1 MIGIFSAGIQRIP
14 HLEQFLGEPCR
25 KLSLLRPVP
34 EDITQIAVWGYR
46 PTGDKAVAL
55 AEKSGLPVLRLEDGF
70 IRSLGLGVSGCPPL
84 SMIFETQG
92 MYYDASQPSTLETLI
107 HQREENRLLHSDARQ
122 AMQMIVS
129 GDLSKYNQAPVC
141 TRSRPE
147 QGAVLVVDQTFG
159 DMAVVHGNAG
169 AEQFEDMLQ
178 SAIAENPQAEIWV
191 KIHPDVLLG
200 KKAGY
205 FTQIGQ
211 RAKQDPR
218 IKLLAENVSPQT
230 LLQRVDRVY
239 TVTSNYGFEALMA
252 GKPVSVFGQ
261 PWYAGWGL
269 TDDRHAQSASLK
281 ARRGSASLE
290 ELFSAACLRYSRYIN
305 PTNGK
310 SGTLFDVLSWLLMQ
324 RQHHQQRAGR
334 LWSPGLTLWKRSILA
349 PFLRTKSNKVNFSKR
364 YAGEDA
370 CVVWGIK
377 GEARWGDEAQQRQI
391 PQWRMEDGFL
401 RSAGLGS
408 DLHPP
413 LSLVLDKTGIYYDA
427 TRPSDLEQLLNN
439 SNLTAYQQQRAALL
453 RQRLVA
459 SKVSK
464 YNLGAAFTLPA
475 EAAGKTVILVPGQVE
490 DDASILTGT
499 LSLRT
504 NGDLLRTVRE
514 RHPHAYIIYKP
525 HPDVLVGNRQ
535 GNIPAEDVSRW
546 ANSQALDADI
556 IQCIQAADEL
566 HTLTSLS
573 GFEALL
579 HGKKVVC
586 YGMPFY
592 AGWGLTQDEHECSRR
607 LRSLTL
613 DDVVYQALIAY
624 PSYIDPQRREPISA
638 EQAVELLAATPRAD
652 MQFTR
657 VKAGRIVRY
666 YRKLLMLIKV
676 TLTT

>member
-1 MIGIFSAGIQRIP
+1 MIGIFSAGIHRIP
-14 HLEQFLGEPCR
+14 HLETFLGQPCR

-55 AEKSGLPVLRLEDGF
+55 AKKSGLPVLRLEDGF
-70 IRSLGLGVSGCPPL
+70 IRSLELGVTGAAPL
-84 SMIFETQG
+84 SMVLDTEG
-92 MYYDASQPSTLETLI
+92 MYYDASQPSTLERLI
-107 HQREENRLLHSDARQ
+107 HQREENPLLHDAARQ
-122 AMQMIVS
+122 AMQMIVE
-129 GDLSKYNQAPVC
+129 GDLSKYNQAPAC
-141 TRSRPE
+141 TLARPK

-159 DMAVVHGNAG
+159 DMAVVYGNAG
-169 AEQFEDMLQ
+169 AQQFDDMLRA
-178 SAIAENPQAEIWV
+178 AIAENPQSEIWV
-191 KIHPDVLLG
+191 KIHPDVLHG

-205 FTQIGQ
+205 FTQI
-211 RAKQDPR
+211 AKLAQQEPR
-218 IKLLAENVSPQT
+218 IKLLAENVSPQS
-230 LLQRVDRVY
+230 LLRLVEHVY
-239 TVTSNYGFEALMA
+239 VVTSNYGFEALIA

-261 PWYAGWGL
+261 PWYAGWGI
-269 TDDRHAQSASLK
+269 TDDRHAQAEPLR
-281 ARRGSASLE
+281 ARRGTASLE
-290 ELFSAACLRYSRYIN
+290 DLFSAACLRYSRYIN
-305 PTNGK
+305 PVNGK
-310 SGTLFDVLSWLLMQ
+310 NGTLFDVLSWLAMQ
-324 RQHHQQRAGR
+324 RRHHQQRAGR
-334 LWSPGLTLWKRSILA
+334 LWTPGLTLWKRSILA
-349 PFLRTKSNKVNFSKR
+349 PFVRTKSNKVNFSKR
-364 YAGEDA
+364 YAGETA

-377 GEARWGDEAQQRQI
+377 GEARWGAQTAQHQI
-391 PQWRMEDGFL
+391 PQWCMEDGFL

-413 LSLVLDKTGIYYDA
+413 LSLVLDKSGIYYDA

-439 SNLTAYQQQRAALL
+439 STLTAFEQQRAAAL

-464 YNLGAAFTLPA
+464 YNLGAAFTLPVD
-475 EAAGKTVILVPGQVE
+475 AAGKTVILVPGQVE

-499 LSLRT
+499 LSLCT

-514 RHPHAYIIYKP
+514 RNPDAYIIYKP

-535 GNIPAEDVSRW
+535 GHIPAQDVSRW
-546 ANSQALDADI
+546 ADSQALDADI

-579 HGKKVVC
+579 HGKKVAC

-592 AGWGLTQDEHECSRR
+592 AGWGLTQDEHSCSRR
-607 LRSLTL
+607 LRSLSL

-624 PSYIDPQRREPISA
+624 PSYIDPQSREPILA
-638 EQAVELLAATPRAD
+638 EQAVELLAATPRAE

-657 VKAGRIVRY
+657 IKAGRIVRY
-666 YRKLLMLIKV
+666 YRKLLMLIRV
-676 TLTT
+676 TLST

>member
-14 HLEQFLGEPCR
+14 HLDEFLGQPCR

-55 AEKSGLPVLRLEDGF
+55 AAKSGLPVLRLEDGF
-70 IRSLGLGVSGCPPL
+70 IRSLELGVTGAAPL
-84 SMIFETQG
+84 SMVLDTEG
-92 MYYDASQPSTLETLI
+92 MYYDASQPSTLERLI
-107 HQREENRLLHSDARQ
+107 HQREENLQLHDTARQ
-122 AMQMIVS
+122 AMQMIVD
-129 GDLSKYNQAPVC
+129 GDLSKYNQAPAC
-141 TRSRPE
+141 TLTRPE

-159 DMAVVHGNAG
+159 DMAVVYGNAG
-169 AEQFEDMLQ
+169 AEQFDDMLR
-178 SAIAENPQAEIWV
+178 SAIADNPQSEIWV
-191 KIHPDVLLG
+191 KIHPDVLHG

-205 FTQIGQ
+205 FTQIARLAQ
-211 RAKQDPR
+211 QEPR
-218 IKLLAENVSPQT
+218 IKLLAENVSPQS
-230 LLQRVDRVY
+230 LLRLVDRVY
-239 TVTSNYGFEALMA
+239 VVTSNYGFEALIA

-261 PWYAGWGL
+261 PWYAGWGV
-269 TDDRHAQSASLK
+269 TDDRHAQSESLR
-281 ARRGSASLE
+281 ARRGTASLE
-290 ELFSAACLRYSRYIN
+290 DLFSAACLRYSRYIN
-305 PTNGK
+305 PVNGK
-310 SGTLFDVLSWLLMQ
+310 SGTLFDVLSWLSMQ
-324 RQHHQQRAGR
+324 RRHHQQRAGR

-349 PFLRTKSNKVNFSKR
+349 PFLRTRSNKVNFSKR
-364 YAGEDA
+364 YAGESA

-377 GEARWGDEAQQRQI
+377 GESRWGAQTAQQHI

-413 LSLVLDKTGIYYDA
+413 LSLVLDKSGIYYDA
-427 TRPSDLEQLLNN
+427 TRPSDLEHLLNR
-439 SNLTAYQQQRAALL
+439 SQLTAFQQQRAAAL

-475 EAAGKTVILVPGQVE
+475 DAAGKTVILVPGQVE

-499 LSLRT
+499 MSICT
-504 NGDLLRTVRE
+504 NSDLLRTVRE
-514 RHPHAYIIYKP
+514 RNPDAYIIYKP

-535 GNIPAEDVSRW
+535 GHIPAEDVSRW
-546 ANSQALDADI
+546 ADSQALDADI

-579 HGKKVVC
+579 HGKKVTC

-592 AGWGLTQDEHECSRR
+592 AGWGLTQDEHRCSRR
-607 LRSLTL
+607 LRSLSV

-624 PSYIDPQRREPISA
+624 PSYIDPQSREPILA
-638 EQAVELLAATPRAD
+638 EQAVELLAATPRAQ

-657 VKAGRIVRY
+657 IKAGRIVRY
-666 YRKLLMLIKV
+666 YRKLLMLIRV
-676 TLTT
+676 TLST

>member
-1 MIGIFSAGIQRIP
+1 MIGIFSGGIAKIP
-14 HLEQFLGEPCR
+14 HLEQFLGEPYQ
-25 KLSLLRPVP
+25 KVSLARALPSDV
-34 EDITQIAVWGYR
+34 TQIAVWGYR
-46 PTGDKAVAL
+46 PTGAKAVAL
-55 AEKSGLPVLRLEDGF
+55 AEKAGLPILRLEDGF
-70 IRSLGLGVSGCPPL
+70 IRSLGLGLSGCPPL
-84 SMIFETQG
+84 SMVLDTQG
-92 MYYDASQPSTLETLI
+92 MYYDASRPSTLEMLI
-107 HQREENRLLHSDARQ
+107 HQREQNAPLHDAARQ
-122 AMQMIVS
+122 AMQIIVA

-141 TRSRPE
+141 TLEQPE
-147 QGAVLVVDQTFG
+147 NGAVLVVDQTFG
-159 DMAVVHGNAG
+159 DMAVVSGNAG
-169 AEQFEDMLQ
+169 AEQFDAMLK
-178 SAIAENPQAEIWV
+178 AALAENPQSEVWV

-205 FTQIGQ
+205 LTKITEL
-211 RAKQDPR
+211 AKQYPQ
-218 IKLLAENVSPQT
+218 IKLLVQDVSPQS
-230 LLQRVDRVY
+230 LLRRVSRVY
-239 TVTSNYGFEALMA
+239 VVTSNYGFEALMA

-269 TDDRHAQSASLK
+269 TDDRHALHEQLT

-290 ELFSAACLRYSRYIN
+290 DMFAAACLRYSRYIN
-305 PTNGK
+305 PANGK
-310 SGTLFDVLSWLLMQ
+310 NGTLFDVLDWLLMQ

-349 PFLRTKSNKVNFSKR
+349 PFVRTKSNRVNFKKR
-364 YAGEDA
+364 YGAETA

-377 GEARWGDEAQQRQI
+377 GEKRWRAEAEKNQI

-427 TRPSDLEQLLNN
+427 TRPSDLESLLTQ
-439 SNLTAYQQQRAALL
+439 SQLTAMQQQRAATL

-464 YNLGAAFTLPA
+464 YNLGAAFVLPA
-475 EAAGKTVILVPGQVE
+475 EAAGKKVILVPGQVE

-499 LSLRT
+499 VSIRT

-514 RHPHAYIIYKP
+514 RNPQAYIIYKP
-525 HPDVLVGNRQ
+525 HPDVLVGNRL
-535 GNIPAEDVSRW
+535 GDIPEQDVRRW
-546 ANSQALDADI
+546 ADSQALDADI

-586 YGMPFY
+586 YGLPFY
-592 AGWGLTQDEHECSRR
+592 AGWGLTQDEHTCSRR
-607 LRSLTL
+607 TRSLTL

-624 PSYIDPQRREPISA
+624 PSYIDPQSREPIMA
-638 EQAVELLAATPRAD
+638 EQAVELLAATPRAT

-657 VKAGRIVRY
+657 IKAGRIVRY
-666 YRKLLMLIKV
+666 YKKLLMLIQV
-676 TLTT
+676 TFIT

>member
-14 HLEQFLGEPCR
+14 HLEAFLGEPCR

-34 EDITQIAVWGYR
+34 EDITRIGVWGYR
-46 PTGDKAVAL
+46 PTGAKAVAL
-55 AEKSGLPVLRLEDGF
+55 AEKSGLPVLHLEDGF

-84 SMIFETQG
+84 SMVLDTQG

-107 HQREENRLLHSDARQ
+107 HQHEENRLLHDDARQ
-122 AMQMIVS
+122 AMQMIVD

-141 TRSRPE
+141 TLAQPE

-159 DMAVVHGNAG
+159 DMAVVYGNAG
-169 AEQFEDMLQ
+169 KEQFDNMLQ
-178 SAIAENPQAEIWV
+178 AALAENPMSEIWV
-191 KIHPDVLLG
+191 KVHPDVLSG

-205 FTQIGQ
+205 FTQLGEQ
-211 RAKQDPR
+211 AKQDPR
-218 IKLLAENVSPQT
+218 IKLIAQDVSPQS
-230 LLQRVDRVY
+230 LLQRVSRVY
-239 TVTSNYGFEALMA
+239 VVTSNYGFEALIA

-269 TDDRHAQSASLK
+269 TDDRHALAAELC
-281 ARRGSASLE
+281 ARRGNASIE
-290 ELFSAACLRYSRYIN
+290 DLFGAACLRYSRYLN
-305 PTNGK
+305 PVNGK
-310 SGTLFDVLSWLLMQ
+310 AGTLFDVLNWLMMQ

-334 LWSPGLTLWKRSILA
+334 LWSPGLTLWKRSILS
-349 PFLRTKSNKVNFSKR
+349 PFLRTKTNKVNFSKR
-364 YAGEDA
+364 HAGESA
-370 CVVWGIK
+370 CVVWGTK
-377 GEARWGDEAQQRQI
+377 GEQRWRENAERKNI

-427 TRPSDLEQLLNN
+427 TRPSDLETLL
-439 SNLTAYQQQRAALL
+439 SASRLTGFQQQRAAQL

-475 EAAGKTVILVPGQVE
+475 EASGKTVLLVPGQVE

-499 LSLRT
+499 MGLRT
-504 NGDLLRTVRE
+504 NGELLRTVRE
-514 RHPHAYIIYKP
+514 RHPDAYIIYKP

-546 ANSQALDADI
+546 ADSQALDADI

-573 GFEALL
+573 GFEALM

-592 AGWGLTQDEHECSRR
+592 AGWGLTHDEHTCSRR
-607 LRSLTL
+607 TRSLTL

-624 PSYIDPQRREPISA
+624 PSYINPQSREPILA
-638 EQAVELLAATPRAD
+638 EQAAELLAATPRAQ
-652 MQFTR
+652 MQFSKI
-657 VKAGRIVRY
+657 KAGRIVRY
-666 YRKLLMLIKV
+666 YRKLLMLIRV
-676 TLTT
+676 TLNT

>member
-14 HLEQFLGEPCR
+14 HLEAFLGEPCR

-34 EDITQIAVWGYR
+34 EDITRIAVWGYR
-46 PTGDKAVAL
+46 PTGAKAVAL
-55 AEKSGLPVLRLEDGF
+55 AEKSGLPVLHLEDGF

-84 SMIFETQG
+84 SMVLDTHG

-107 HQREENRLLHSDARQ
+107 HQHEENRLLHDDARQ
-122 AMQMIVS
+122 AMQMIVD

-141 TRSRPE
+141 TLAQPE

-159 DMAVVHGNAG
+159 DMAVVYGNAG
-169 AEQFEDMLQ
+169 KEQFDNMLQ
-178 SAIAENPQAEIWV
+178 AALAENPMSEIWV
-191 KIHPDVLLG
+191 KVHPDVLSG

-205 FTQIGQ
+205 FTQLGEQ
-211 RAKQDPR
+211 AKQDPR
-218 IKLLAENVSPQT
+218 IKLIAQDVSPQS
-230 LLQRVDRVY
+230 LLQRVSCVY
-239 TVTSNYGFEALMA
+239 VVTSNYGFEALIA

-269 TDDRHAQSASLK
+269 TDDRHALAAELC
-281 ARRGSASLE
+281 ARRGNASIE
-290 ELFSAACLRYSRYIN
+290 DLFGAACLRYSRYLN
-305 PTNGK
+305 PVNGQA
-310 SGTLFDVLSWLLMQ
+310 GTLFDVLNWLLMQ

-334 LWSPGLTLWKRSILA
+334 LWSPGLTLWKRSILS
-349 PFLRTKSNKVNFSKR
+349 PFLRTKTNKVNFSKR
-364 YAGEDA
+364 HVGESA
-370 CVVWGIK
+370 CVVWGTK
-377 GEARWGDEAQQRQI
+377 GEQRWRENAERKNI

-427 TRPSDLEQLLNN
+427 TRPSDLETLL
-439 SNLTAYQQQRAALL
+439 SASRLTGFQQQRAAQL

-475 EAAGKTVILVPGQVE
+475 EASGKTVLLVPGQVE

-499 LSLRT
+499 IGLRT
-504 NGDLLRTVRE
+504 NGELLRTVRE
-514 RHPHAYIIYKP
+514 RHPDAYIIYKP

-546 ANSQALDADI
+546 ADSQALDADI

-573 GFEALL
+573 GFEALM

-592 AGWGLTQDEHECSRR
+592 AGWGLTHDEHTCSRR
-607 LRSLTL
+607 TRSLTL

-624 PSYIDPQRREPISA
+624 PSYINPQSREPILA
-638 EQAVELLAATPRAD
+638 EQAAELLAATPRAQ
-652 MQFTR
+652 MQFSKI
-657 VKAGRIVRY
+657 KAGRIVRY
-666 YRKLLMLIKV
+666 YRKLLMLIRV